1 MNYFKTFLLMLVLTG
16 ILIVAGG
23 AIGGEQGMVIA
34 LIFAAVMNL
43 GTYWFSDKV
52 VLSMYHAVPV
62 TETEY
67 PELYSIVRNLAARGN
82 IPMPKVYIVDEE
94 TPNAF
99 ATGRNPN
106 HAAVCVTTGIMKI
119 LNANELS
126 GVIGHELTHVKNR
139 DILISSIAA
148 TVAGAISMLAWM
160 AEWGAMFGGFGGRS
174 DDREGNIIGIIAMAI
189 IAPLIATMIQ
199 LAISRQREYAADKGG
214 AMLSGNPMY
223 LASALN
229 KLEAGNEEEPMQTN
243 QMTHA
248 TAHMFIVNPLRGG
261 AFKSLFSTH
270 PSTEDRIERLKEMAK
285 GGI

>member
-16 ILIVAGG
+16 LLIVAGG
-23 AIGGEQGMVIA
+23 AIGGEQGMIIA
-34 LIFAAVMNL
+34 LILAAIMNL

-52 VLSMYHAVPV
+52 VLSMYHATPV
-62 TETEY
+62 TEAEY
-67 PELYSIVRNLAARGN
+67 PELYSIVRNLAVRGN
-82 IPMPKVYIVDEE
+82 IPMPKVYIVDED

-99 ATGRNPN
+99 ATGRNPQ
-106 HAAVCVTTGIMKI
+106 HAAVCVTTGIMRI
-119 LNANELS
+119 LNNNELS

-189 IAPLIATMIQ
+189 LAPFIATLIQ

-214 AMLSGNPMY
+214 AMLCGNPLY

-229 KLEAGNEEEPMQTN
+229 KLEEGNEEEPMQAN
-243 QMTHA
+243 QMTRA

-270 PSTEDRIERLKEMAK
+270 PATEDRIERLKEMAR

>member
-1 MNYFKTFLLMLVLTG
+1 
-16 ILIVAGG
+16 
-23 AIGGEQGMVIA
+23 
-34 LIFAAVMNL
+34 MNL

-62 TETEY
+62 TEAEY

-229 KLEAGNEEEPMQTN
+229 KLEAGNEEEPMQAN

-270 PSTEDRIERLKEMAK
+270 PSTEDRIEKLKEMAR

>member
-1 MNYFKTFLLMLVLTG
+1 MNYFKTFILMLVLTG

-23 AIGGEQGMVIA
+23 VIGGEQGMVIA
-34 LIFAAVMNL
+34 LIFAAIMNM

-52 VLSMYHAVPV
+52 VLSMYHATPV
-62 TETEY
+62 TEAEY
-67 PELYSIVRNLAARGN
+67 PKLYSIVRNLAVRGS
-82 IPMPKVYIVDEE
+82 IPMPKVYIVDED

-99 ATGRNPN
+99 ATGRNPQ

-119 LNANELS
+119 LNDNELS

-148 TVAGAISMLAWM
+148 TVAGAIGMLAWM
-160 AEWGAMFGGFGGRS
+160 AEWGAMFGGFGGRDGDR
-174 DDREGNIIGIIAMAI
+174 DDNIIGIIAMAI
-189 IAPLIATMIQ
+189 IAPLIATLIQ

-214 AMLSGNPMY
+214 AMLGGNPIY
-223 LASALN
+223 LADALN

-261 AFKSLFSTH
+261 TFKGLFSTH
-270 PSTEDRIERLKEMAK
+270 PPTEDRIEKLKEMAR

>member
-16 ILIVAGG
+16 LLIVAGG
-23 AIGGEQGMVIA
+23 AIGGEQGMIIA
-34 LIFAAVMNL
+34 LILAAVMNL

-52 VLSMYHAVPV
+52 VLSMYHATPV
-62 TETEY
+62 TEAEY
-67 PELYSIVRNLAARGN
+67 PELYSIVRNLAVRGN
-82 IPMPKVYIVDEE
+82 IPMPKVYIVEE
-94 TPNAF
+94 DTPNAF
-99 ATGRNPN
+99 ATGRNPQ

-174 DDREGNIIGIIAMAI
+174 DDGEGNIIGIIAMAI
-189 IAPLIATMIQ
+189 LAPLIATLIQ

-229 KLEAGNEEEPMQTN
+229 KLEEGNEEEPMQAN
-243 QMTHA
+243 QMTNA

-270 PSTEDRIERLKEMAK
+270 PATEDRIEKLKEMAR

>member
-1 MNYFKTFLLMLVLTG
+1 MLVLTG
-16 ILIVAGG
+16 VLIVAGG
-23 AIGGEQGMVIA
+23 VIGGEQGMIIA
-34 LIFAAVMNL
+34 LIFAAIMNM
-43 GTYWFSDKV
+43 GTYWFSDKM
-52 VLSMYHAVPV
+52 VLSMYHATPV
-62 TETEY
+62 TEAEY
-67 PELYSIVRNLAARGN
+67 PKLYSIVRNLAVRGN
-82 IPMPKVYIVDEE
+82 IPMPKVYIVDED

-99 ATGRNPN
+99 ATGRNPQ

-119 LNANELS
+119 LNDNELS

-148 TVAGAISMLAWM
+148 TVAGAISILAWM
-160 AEWGAMFGGFGGRS
+160 AEWGAMFGGFGGGDGDR
-174 DDREGNIIGIIAMAI
+174 DDNIIGIIAMAI
-189 IAPLIATMIQ
+189 LAPLIASLIQ

-214 AMLSGNPMY
+214 AMLGGNPLY
-223 LASALN
+223 LADALN
-229 KLEAGNEEEPMQTN
+229 KLEAGNEAEPMQAN

-270 PSTEDRIERLKEMAK
+270 PSTEDRIARLKEMAR